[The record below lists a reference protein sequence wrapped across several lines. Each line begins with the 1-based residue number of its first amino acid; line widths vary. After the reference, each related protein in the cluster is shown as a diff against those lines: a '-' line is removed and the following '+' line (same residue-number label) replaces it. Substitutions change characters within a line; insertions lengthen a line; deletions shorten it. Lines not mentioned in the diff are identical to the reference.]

1 MKKKVWI
8 ILLAVVI
15 TAGFSSGA
23 FALSSYLN
31 ALRTKY
37 ATPTN
42 PLGQLDSCNTC
53 HPGGNTGSLNQFAQ
67 DFASAS
73 HTFSAALEAKDSD
86 GDGFTN
92 LAEIT
97 ARTFPGDATS
107 YPAATTD
114 TTAPVVSFTM
124 PATASSL
131 TVAIMLSAT
140 DAVGVTGYMVKENT
154 TAPTAATA
162 GWVASAPASYTFASA
177 GVKNLYAWA
186 MDNAGIVSARASA
199 STTISLPD
207 ATAPVVSFSMLATAS
222 SLTVAITL
230 SATDAVGV
238 TGYMVKENTTAPTA
252 ATAGWVA
259 SAPASYTFASAG
271 AKNLYAWAKDNAGN
285 VSAMASASTTITLP
299 DATAPVV
306 SFSMPATASSLT
318 VAITLSATDAV
329 GVTGYMVKE
338 NTTAPTAATAGWV
351 ASAPASYT
359 FASAGVKNLY
369 AWAKDNAGN
378 VSAMASASTTI
389 TLPDATAP
397 VVSFSMLATAS
408 SLTVAITLSA
418 TDAVGVTGYMVKENT
433 TAPTAATTGWV
444 ASAPSSYTFASAG
457 AKNLYAWAKD
467 NAGNVSA
474 MASASTTITLSDPGG
489 TTPPDTT
496 GPDMAIWQ
504 DQWFKVTVKNEG
516 YFMENIG
523 LSGDRHKISAYI
535 KILDWNPEANTF
547 QATLYTYDS
556 ADSQWLSVSMPLQYT
571 SGTNLNFL
579 VSSQVNGQV
588 TYGFT
593 ARIKGAR
600 TKAGAL
606 KSGTFKTLAGYHV
619 QATSQESDEGSAG
632 SVQEE
637 DLSGWL
643 KITGNRILESK
654 IPAAI
659 LSLP

>member
-131 TVAIMLSAT
+131 TVAIM
-140 DAVGVTGYMVKENT
+140 
-154 TAPTAATA
+154 
-162 GWVASAPASYTFASA
+162 
-177 GVKNLYAWA
+177 
-186 MDNAGIVSARASA
+186 
-199 STTISLPD
+199 
-207 ATAPVVSFSMLATAS
+207 
-222 SLTVAITL
+222 
-230 SATDAVGV
+230 
-238 TGYMVKENTTAPTA
+238 
-252 ATAGWVA
+252 
-259 SAPASYTFASAG
+259 
-271 AKNLYAWAKDNAGN
+271 
-285 VSAMASASTTITLP
+285 
-299 DATAPVV
+299 
-306 SFSMPATASSLT
+306 
-318 VAITLSATDAV
+318 LSATDAV